1 MTALSLPSAAD
12 RARWT
17 PFVPY
22 LALFVAMISLAF
34 GTSFAKQLFP
44 LVGAQGTAA
53 LRVGLAAILLAAI
66 FRPWRVRLSK
76 ADVGRLLV
84 FGLAMGLLNL
94 TFYMSLRTIPLGLA
108 LAIEFTGPLV
118 LALVHARRPVHFA
131 CIGLAAAGLLML
143 LPLRQGAG
151 SLDPVGVGFALIA
164 AVCWASYIIFGKRLG
179 GVPAGPSVAI
189 GMAVAALLILPF
201 GVAEAGIGLLAP
213 GVLATALLVAVASSA
228 VPDSLDMV
236 AMRGMPKRTFGVL
249 LSAEPAIGAVAG
261 VLFLHELLT
270 VQQWAAI
277 AAIMA
282 ASAGAILTTRQET
295 ARTTSAPDTVD
306 QLPA

>member
-1 MTALSLPSAAD
+1 MTALSLPSAAV
-12 RARWT
+12 RARWA
-17 PFVPY
+17 PLVPY
-22 LALFVAMISLAF
+22 LALFTAMTSLAF

-53 LRVGLAAILLAAI
+53 LRVGLAAIMLTVI
-66 FRPWRVRLSK
+66 FRPWRVRLTR
-76 ADVGRLLV
+76 ADVGRLLA
-84 FGLAMGLLNL
+84 FGAAMGLLNL
-94 TFYMSLRTIPLGLA
+94 SFYMSLKTIPLGLA
-108 LAIEFTGPLV
+108 LAIEFTGPLA
-118 LALVHARRPVHFA
+118 LALVHARRPAHFA

-164 AVCWASYIIFGKRLG
+164 AVCWALYIIFGKRLG

-189 GMAVAALLILPF
+189 GMTVAALVILPF
-201 GVAEAGIGLLAP
+201 GVAEAGTGLLAP
-213 GVLATALLVAVASSA
+213 AVLTTALLVAVASSA
-228 VPDSLDMV
+228 LPYSLDMV

-282 ASAGAILTTRQET
+282 ASAGAILTTRQEASTT
-295 ARTTSAPDTVD
+295 AVTDAAVQP
-306 QLPA
+306 PA

>member
-1 MTALSLPSAAD
+1 MTALSLTSAAD

-228 VPDSLDMV
+228 VPYSLDMV
-236 AMRGMPKRTFGVL
+236 AMRGMP
-249 LSAEPAIGAVAG
+249 
-261 VLFLHELLT
+261 
-270 VQQWAAI
+270 
-277 AAIMA
+277 
-282 ASAGAILTTRQET
+282 
-295 ARTTSAPDTVD
+295 
-306 QLPA
+306 